1 MPRIDIVFTDAGGG
15 HRTVAS
21 ALQTALQ
28 EAGAGWE
35 VRLVNLADALASA
48 DPLRSFTG
56 IGIQDAYNL
65 LLRLGMGR
73 IIKAAIPLLH
83 LTIRLRGERQVQEMT
98 RQWIESPPDIVVSA
112 MSHFNGILKEALAR
126 ARPDAPFVVLMA
138 RSG

>member
-35 VRLVNLADALASA
+35 VRLIDLADVLAPA

-73 IIKAAIPLLH
+73 TIKAAIPLLH

-98 RQWIESPPDIVVSA
+98 RQWTKAERTTPIGCASATRSPISNCASCPPAS
-112 MSHFNGILKEALAR
+112 MG
-126 ARPDAPFVVLMA
+126 APA
-138 RSG
+138 PPCR